1 MLQAGP
7 RGNNRYSLTVL
18 KILTGNVGQ
27 RKLELWHIVCS
38 ASVVTTTTQ
47 QSATLIRS
55 ATH

>member
-7 RGNNRYSLTVL
+7 RGNNRCSLTVL

-27 RKLELWHIVCS
+27 RKPELWHIVCS
-38 ASVVTTTTQ
+38 ASAVTTTTQ